1 MCRTTITKDA
11 YDRGK
16 AKSFVATSLILDSRV
31 PKAKVRLLTE
41 FWQYIFS
48 RTPLGHCRVKDSES
62 IRAPHRSLSAHQQ
75 MIVGYIINALLIFL
89 VTCPDSCNAL
99 VFTTSRLGHSLFV
112 KSLSVSVHP
121 QKRVHPYR
129 FHMSLMPI
137 SSDILSK
144 IVPEK
149 VTSEQMK
156 NYWGLDSKDKLQRT
170 LESVVVSYGGAW
182 IAWFVSFMAGNM
194 ISSVVGGTLIF
205 NWMYSPFIR
214 ARRKNNKFLMKNYR
228 YAILKSKIVRLQRV
242 TQKVINDRVVREKEL
257 FTTKDTNSYLKSKR
271 DDVYLFALL
280 SDADNRDLEVL
291 THWRDDYEN
300 LRIGMDCCTIVGS
313 SNILFSEI
321 GVIADIYVPS
331 SDVWIGEYPYLQKNS
346 FIKMLQ
352 RY

>member
-1 MCRTTITKDA
+1 
-11 YDRGK
+11 
-16 AKSFVATSLILDSRV
+16 
-31 PKAKVRLLTE
+31 
-41 FWQYIFS
+41 
-48 RTPLGHCRVKDSES
+48 
-62 IRAPHRSLSAHQQ
+62 
-75 MIVGYIINALLIFL
+75 
-89 VTCPDSCNAL
+89 
-99 VFTTSRLGHSLFV
+99 
-112 KSLSVSVHP
+112 
-121 QKRVHPYR
+121 
-129 FHMSLMPI
+129 MSLMPI

-331 SDVWIGEYPYLQKNS
+331 SDVWIGEYPYLQKNA